1 MQFVDE
7 TNLEYGEAERKLWE
21 RRIKIGKSL
30 LGYIGPV
37 CEKARAESIAARE
50 LSRLTNGRLS
60 SAQVRELTSY
70 LDQVKD
76 LDIRRDFFARTA
88 IDKTFGGIAIRLAK
102 SVIDRFSIKAVTNIG
117 AYYAFVDHALARQY
131 PDVRFVAVDFIDEY
145 ERYNAEFAL
154 PNLSFVSGYS
164 IELIESGRLHADL
177 VIFSATAAEIMNPE
191 LHRYLDLLRQNAKY
205 LILSEPLYNMP
216 DGGVVDPKSVSS
228 TSSIAAYAQPDYLPH
243 LKGPVAHIHNY
254 WKLLQESGF
263 KILHYRAYKPD
274 FADIRWIEIVATVND
289 H

>member
-7 TNLEYGEAERKLWE
+7 TDLEYGEADRKLWE
-21 RRIKIGKSL
+21 KRIKIGKWL

-37 CEKARAESIAARE
+37 REKARTESVTARE
-50 LSRLTNGRLS
+50 TSRLTNGRLS
-60 SAQVRELTSY
+60 SAQVQELTAY

-76 LDIRRDFFARTA
+76 LDIRRDFFARTE
-88 IDKTFGGIAIRLAK
+88 IDKTFGGIATRLAK
-102 SVIDRFSIKAVTNIG
+102 SVIDRFSIKSVINIG
-117 AYYAFVDHALARQY
+117 AYYGFVDHLLAQQY

-154 PNLSFVSGYS
+154 PNLSFVSGYP
-164 IELIESGRLHADL
+164 IELMESGALHADL

-191 LHRYLDLLRQNAKY
+191 LRCYLNLLRQNTKY
-205 LILSEPLYNMP
+205 LVLSEPLYNMP
-216 DGGVVDPKSVSS
+216 DGSVIDPKTVSS
-228 TSSIAAYAQPDYLPH
+228 TSSVAAYAQPDYLPH
-243 LKGPVAHIHNY
+243 LKGPIAHIHNY
-254 WKLLQESGF
+254 WELLQESGF

-274 FADIRWIEIVATVND
+274 FTDIRWIEIVATVND